1 MDEQQITIKD
11 PKRVEQGK
19 RLAEH
24 NKQKREEFKRLK
36 DQSLLVQEEG
46 SKMTLPIVI
55 LAITIAGVGG
65 YFYFR
70 KPKKQTPSNKP
81 KIISRLKKINER
93 ETE

>member
-36 DQSLLVQEEG
+36 DQPIVQEEG
-46 SKMTLPIVI
+46 SKMTLPIVLI
-55 LAITIAGVGG
+55 AIIIAGVGS
-65 YFYFR
+65 YFR
-70 KPKKQTPSNKP
+70 KPKKQPTSNKP
-81 KIISRLKKINER
+81 KIISRLRKINR
-93 ETE
+93 QETE

>member
-36 DQSLLVQEEG
+36 DQPIVQEEG
-46 SKMTLPIVI
+46 SKMTLPIVLI
-55 LAITIAGVGG
+55 AITIAGVGS

-70 KPKKQTPSNKP
+70 KPKKQPTSNKP
-81 KIISRLKKINER
+81 KIISRLRKINEQ